1 MFLRGVKNVTTKG
14 GDCVKHVKK
23 LVKLG
28 KNQLRQKKLLHCAW
42 KKLTRQVVY
51 SIIPK
56 QEGCTSA
63 RSCQFSENDWIS
75 VEKVKNDTWTA
86 KKLFTKTSS
95 N

>member
-1 MFLRGVKNVTTKG
+1 MFVRGLKNVPTKG
-14 GDCVKHVKK
+14 EDRVKHVKK

-28 KNQLRQKKLLHCAW
+28 KNQLRQKKLLHCTW

-51 SIIPK
+51 STVPK
-56 QEGCTSA
+56 QEGFTSA
-63 RSCQFSENDWIS
+63 GSCQISENDWIS